1 MAELSDELKRE
12 VWRRDNHRCQECGVA
27 VACRNGCM
35 PQTHHVIPKGLGG
48 SDDPANL
55 KTLCLVCH
63 ATKDSLN
70 HKKLFL
76 DAHVPTFVKQGLWE
90 LSTNT
95 VVFAENLS
103 AMNFPARQVLTYIQ
117 SMQDALESFKKST
130 LLAIEENPHVMEN
143 EQPDQPESPETLE
156 EIIRGFRI
164 SYWSRHQQLYFDEQV
179 RGEDTDLANATE

>member
-1 MAELSDELKRE
+1 MAELSGELKHE
-12 VWRRDNHRCQECGVA
+12 IWRRDHYRCQECGVA
-27 VACRNGCM
+27 VASKKGCK
-35 PQTHHVIPKGLGG
+35 PQTHHIKPRSLGG
-48 SDDPANL
+48 TDDLDNL

-103 AMNFPARQVLTYIQ
+103 AINFPARQVLTYIQ

-130 LLAIEENPHVMEN
+130 LLAIEENPRVMEN
-143 EQPDQPESPETLE
+143 EQLIRPESPETLE

-179 RGEDTDLANATE
+179 RGEDADLANATE